1 MFATYD
7 DEMMPAYIE
16 KDGFGIYLQDGEVVV
31 DFVGPDDSCMGRG
44 TSCPCIDCENA
55 LQELIARGEDPFSLM
70 EAGLL
75 PDVRLR
81 VTTGGLLPF

>member
-1 MFATYD
+1 MFETYIPD
-7 DEMMPAYIE
+7 AWFDEPR
-16 KDGFGIYLQDGEVVV
+16 
-31 DFVGPDDSCMGRG
+31 PDDDDDGCMGRG